1 MPHLLF
7 YDLKQQKVRYHSYTQ
22 EMYLNKNISV
32 IGKKY
37 FYPEYSFYTF
47 PTLAICKVVQTVF
60 LKYNEP
66 KKKSSS
72 AYSGYIIGCDSNV
85 RKISS
90 LGYS

>member
-1 MPHLLF
+1 
-7 YDLKQQKVRYHSYTQ
+7 
-22 EMYLNKNISV
+22 MYLNKNISV
-32 IGKKY
+32 IGKKC
-37 FYPEYSFYTF
+37 FYPEYSLYTF

-66 KKKSSS
+66 KKSSS

-85 RKISS
+85 SKISS